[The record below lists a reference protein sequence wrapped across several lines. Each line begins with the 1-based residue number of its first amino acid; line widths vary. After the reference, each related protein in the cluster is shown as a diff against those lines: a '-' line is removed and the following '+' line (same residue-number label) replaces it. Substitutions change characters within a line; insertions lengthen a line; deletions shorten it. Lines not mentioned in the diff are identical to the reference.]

1 MTASTEPV
9 HDDGDAADAAVSDSA
24 LRAMIDPWIAS
35 DLQGIYEGRVQE
47 LMLGRLT
54 DFMFGAD
61 AEFNQL
67 ARQMAAELGID
78 PRLAGNRLYAKYRS
92 VLHKF
97 QGVGPSVATRRAFAL
112 AHASELLAPKPQPA
126 YLIDGLL
133 EQNVTCGLVGPP
145 ESGKSLLGLHIA
157 ACIASGRPF
166 FGRNVIQ
173 GLCVYLAGE
182 GFHGF
187 SRRAQA
193 IALHH
198 RFELDRAPLVV
209 SRSSA
214 SLLDSAELEQVR
226 AAITEAERRYGEMRL
241 LVVDTLARFVAPGNE
256 SDTADMSAFLSAV
269 DKIRGSATSIVC
281 HHPGHNDAQRGRG
294 SSAWRAGVDAE
305 FILASH
311 DNVITLSASKMKD
324 GERPQPL
331 SFRIVPAPTK
341 LCREDASPINS
352 VVLELSDIAPTK
364 PKPTGKNQ
372 TRLLAELEKTPDANW
387 TDADLRAIARG
398 LGMHKSSA
406 RDAVV
411 GLRNLGYLVGGIAG
425 SQLASLNGTNG
436 TKRDESTISART
448 VGDEKDDDSLESS
461 LSAPSRSTNQPC
473 PRCDGEGCSWCS
485 PNEQTEARES

>member
-157 ACIASGRPF
+157 ACIGLADQFAVIKFPVAIVDGL
-166 FGRNVIQ
+166 FGQ
-173 GLCVYLAGE
+173 GA
-182 GFHGF
+182 
-187 SRRAQA
+187 RRG
-193 IALHH
+193 
-198 RFELDRAPLVV
+198 
-209 SRSSA
+209 
-214 SLLDSAELEQVR
+214 
-226 AAITEAERRYGEMRL
+226 ERRFR
-241 LVVDTLARFVAPGNE
+241 VVA
-256 SDTADMSAFLSAV
+256 MSV
-269 DKIRGSATSIVC
+269 
-281 HHPGHNDAQRGRG
+281 
-294 SSAWRAGVDAE
+294 
-305 FILASH
+305 
-311 DNVITLSASKMKD
+311 
-324 GERPQPL
+324 
-331 SFRIVPAPTK
+331 
-341 LCREDASPINS
+341 
-352 VVLELSDIAPTK
+352 
-364 PKPTGKNQ
+364 KN
-372 TRLLAELEKTPDANW
+372 
-387 TDADLRAIARG
+387 
-398 LGMHKSSA
+398 
-406 RDAVV
+406 
-411 GLRNLGYLVGGIAG
+411 
-425 SQLASLNGTNG
+425 
-436 TKRDESTISART
+436 
-448 VGDEKDDDSLESS
+448 
-461 LSAPSRSTNQPC
+461 C
-473 PRCDGEGCSWCS
+473 
-485 PNEQTEARES
+485 